1 MSKTLETKKRILRI
15 LKIRQM
21 TISGLSRELG
31 LTEATISQHL
41 GELGRMGAIE
51 RIENEHFRKLKYYR
65 ARETLNP
72 AIRYLAVIVVLLAAG
87 SSVYL
92 YVNGPSTQPAAVRT
106 FNNSGAAPS
115 LAKGGLAACPMLF
128 YQINGSIESY
138 SGFNLYYLNGT
149 DGMIPDYVIASGSGT
164 LQAKEFVSQVL
175 DEPTGFNST
184 RQHGAFLRDVQSQNL
199 AGPESGINVTVSPG
213 AFSIMNN
220 ETVNVTVGI
229 SVGTVAPSGTYLLE
243 IDGPCG
249 GGVGPSLI
257 TIGSAPYNGTFAS
270 NLPAIP

>member
-41 GELGRMGAIE
+41 DELGRMGAIE

-65 ARETLNP
+65 ARETVNP

-92 YVNGPSTQPAAVRT
+92 YMNGQAARPDVAA

-115 LAKGGLAACPMLF
+115 LTKGSLAACPMLF
-128 YQINGSIESY
+128 YQINGSIQNY
-138 SGFNLYYLNGT
+138 SGFKLYYVNGT
-149 DGMIPDYVIASGSGT
+149 GGTFPDYVMASGSGS
-164 LQAKEFVSQVL
+164 LQAREFVSQVL
-175 DEPTGFNST
+175 EEPVDFNST
-184 RQHGAFLRDVQSQNL
+184 REHSAFLRDVQTQNL
-199 AGPESGINVTVSPG
+199 VGPESGMNLTISPG
-213 AFSIMNN
+213 TFSIENN
-220 ETVNVTVGI
+220 ETVNVTIGI
-229 SVGTVAPSGTYLLE
+229 SVGAQAPRGTYVLE

-257 TIGSAPYNGTFAS
+257 TVGSMPYNGTFAS
-270 NLPAIP
+270 RLEAIP